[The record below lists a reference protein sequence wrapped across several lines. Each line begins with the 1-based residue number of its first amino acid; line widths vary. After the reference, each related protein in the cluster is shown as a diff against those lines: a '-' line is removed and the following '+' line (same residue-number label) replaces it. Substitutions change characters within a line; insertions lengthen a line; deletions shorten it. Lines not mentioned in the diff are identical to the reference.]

1 MTGDPIQPHVLGG
14 IIFEPSYM
22 GINSLW
28 DTINKQNR
36 RIDSL
41 EREIERLR
49 RDLQQIRSSQIL

>member
-1 MTGDPIQPHVLGG
+1 MSDMLVRPVNGEAFPVPKS
-14 IIFEPSYM
+14 E
-22 GINSLW
+22 INPLL
-28 DTINKQNR
+28 DAINKQNR